1 MAIFTTAT
9 SAPSAK
15 TSSDSQGP
23 AQLRAGLFCVRSH
36 GNDTGAIVSDQTER
50 LDQVLP
56 DAAARRLSNQIAR
69 AYRGT
74 YGARTG
80 LRTIVRSVAR
90 QMLNAGS
97 PPEVVSRVIER

>member
-1 MAIFTTAT
+1 MV
-9 SAPSAK
+9 SNQAK
-15 TSSDSQGP
+15 RP
-23 AQLRAGLFCVRSH
+23 
-36 GNDTGAIVSDQTER
+36 
-50 LDQVLP
+50 DQVLP

-97 PPEVVSRVIER
+97 PPDVVSRVLERYVLNHPAGLAADPRSLVTGELNSATLVELTQQCV